1 VTDGVR
7 LTINIIYTKLY
18 EVIELILSSRKEILM
33 SESPTAHLT
42 PQAGLIPAINAWEF
56 YLNDQGRSPNTVKA
70 FLSDVRLLTQV
81 LPPDRTLGAITTND
95 LNNFLHWLEH
105 ERSVP
110 CSPKTL
116 ARRVTAIKSFFRW
129 LQNGGALLVNP
140 AEKVVQH
147 SVLSPIPEVLTET
160 EIDAVLLAADRS
172 RRATR
177 PDARP
182 YTLLSL
188 LLATGI
194 KKSECLGIH
203 LNHIDLQSPGEP
215 YVFIRYASP
224 ANRYKER
231 KLTLPEDWLP
241 AYEEYLTQYNPVDR
255 LFPWSPRRL
264 EYLLE
269 DIGKEAGLPKH
280 LSFDMCRWTCVLQDF
295 LNNVEPEKIR
305 QKLGISKIQWR
316 EINLKLRQ
324 LAGKD
329 E

>member
-1 VTDGVR
+1 
-7 LTINIIYTKLY
+7 
-18 EVIELILSSRKEILM
+18 M
-33 SESPTAHLT
+33 PESPTAYLSAQT
-42 PQAGLIPAINAWEF
+42 GLIPAINAWEF
-56 YLNDQGRSPNTVKA
+56 YLNDQGRSHNTVKA

-95 LNNFLHWLEH
+95 LNDFLHWLEH
-105 ERSVP
+105 ERAVP

-129 LQNGGALLVNP
+129 LQKGGALLVDP

-147 SVLSPIPEVLTET
+147 SVLSPIPEVLTEA
-160 EIDAVLLAADRS
+160 EMEAVLLVADRS
-172 RRATR
+172 RRASR

-203 LNHIDLQSPGEP
+203 LNHIDLQFSGEP

-231 KLTLPEDWLP
+231 KLTLPEDWLS
-241 AYEEYLTQYNPVDR
+241 AYEEYLAQYNPVDR
-255 LFPWSPRRL
+255 LLPWSPRRL

-269 DIGKEAGLPKH
+269 DIGKEAGLLKH
-280 LSFDMCRWTCVLQDF
+280 LSFDMCRWTCALQDY

-316 EINLKLRQ
+316 EIQLKLRQ
-324 LAGKD
+324 LAGKA